1 MKSIESIDEAVFWW
15 INNHHNTAFDWLFWT
30 VSEKWSWLIFIAIVY
45 CLVVLRKDRRNWH
58 WVLLGIAL
66 CFLFAD
72 QISSN
77 AIKDGVQRL
86 RPCYALQNVRMFHTN
101 KGGLYGFVSSHA
113 ANAFAISMF
122 ICLWYGKRRNKNH
135 ESPLSNN
142 DVRTAVL
149 PWIMFA
155 WAFLVGYSRPYL
167 GKHYPG
173 DVLCGALI
181 GIGVGAM
188 IYFVISV
195 IRRRISS
202 RLSA

>member
-1 MKSIESIDEAVFWW
+1 MKSIETFDEAVFWW

-30 VSEKWSWLIFIAIVY
+30 VSEKWSWLIFVALVF
-45 CLVVLRKDRRNWH
+45 CFVVLRKDRRNWH

-72 QISSN
+72 QISNN

-86 RPCYALQNVRMFHTN
+86 RPCYALQDVRMFHTN

-122 ICLWYGKRRNKNH
+122 ISLWFGKKHNKTVDYQQ
-135 ESPLSNN
+135 SNN
-142 DVRTAVL
+142 NNIYFL

-173 DVLCGALI
+173 DVVCGALLGI
-181 GIGVGAM
+181 GIGAM

-195 IRRRISS
+195 IRRRTSS